1 MTLAAT
7 RIDHDHDAAFHH
19 GPAIRSVPELLTL
32 FTDPADAGRRAI
44 DERTRAHGRRIWI
57 RPAPPLPSASATARA
72 LILRG
77 TRTIDPAHPPGPDVP
92 VPPDMPPGPGP
103 DTPDDPTAPHPDGP
117 AWPDPHAL
125 AAGDRLL
132 LRVDPTDLP
141 AYCAW
146 LIAAAAAPL
155 PANTSLAPYTAIPG
169 GLHRLH
175 LLAAARLAL
184 PQHIRVEA
192 RHDLIGI
199 RLAQVALQFGADTL
213 AGPIDT
219 SRHLPLAAIP
229 RPNETSQAAL
239 AELIRQA
246 GLEPDTTRL

>member
-7 RIDHDHDAAFHH
+7 RIDLDLDADHAPQP
-19 GPAIRSVPELLTL
+19 PAIRGVPELLAL

-44 DERTRAHGRRIWI
+44 DERTQAFGRRISI
-57 RPAPPLPSASATARA
+57 RPAPPLPTTTTPPRA

-77 TRTIDPAHPPGPDVP
+77 TQTIDPAHPPGPDVP

-103 DTPDDPTAPHPDGP
+103 DVPDDPTAPHPDAP

-125 AAGDRLL
+125 SPGDRLL

-146 LIAAAAAPL
+146 LIAAAAHL
-155 PANTSLAPYTAIPG
+155 PRDSSLAPYTAIPG

-184 PQHIRVEA
+184 PRHIRVEA

-219 SRHLPLAAIP
+219 SRHLPLAAVP
-229 RPNETSQAAL
+229 RPNETSRAAL

-246 GLEPDTTRL
+246 GLEPDTTP